1 MNDWFDE
8 QLGRITMYR
17 LVVYGLIAM
26 ALMALFLM
34 VTGNLAFSPLGFV
47 ATLGMFVAVSY
58 GANKLFGWLFGV
70 TALGESALITGL
82 ILAFLFSPAESPTD
96 FAKLALVAVIAMA
109 SKYVLAPRG
118 KHIFN
123 PAAIAV
129 VIASISGL
137 AFAGWWVATPAMLPV
152 TVIVGALVLYRTKKI
167 RMALIFVVVAV
178 AMLLL
183 RGTTLSLALTS
194 WPLLFLGAIMLSEP
208 LTLAPRAKQQ
218 YIIAAG
224 VGILMTLPLH
234 YGSITMTPALAL
246 VIGNAISWTL
256 GARRAVK
263 LRYAGKKQ
271 LGARTFDLTFDTA
284 KLSFEPGQFF
294 ELTLPH
300 KHVDSRGQRR
310 VFSIVGRPG
319 DEQVSIGVKVP
330 AKPSSFK
337 RALMNLHKGDTIYA
351 TRVAGDFVLPED
363 KKVPVICIAG
373 GIGVTPFISYCLSTN
388 RPLKLIYAVNNV
400 ADVSFVDQLRHHAI
414 DVTIV
419 SPDDARLPDPDWQ
432 HVRGHLDK
440 KTLADLVQGE
450 HEPAVYISG
459 PPAMVVNASRI
470 VRRLGVK
477 TVKVD
482 EFAGY

>member
-1 MNDWFDE
+1 
-8 QLGRITMYR
+8 MYR

-82 ILAFLFSPAESPTD
+82 ILSFLFSPAESPAD

-118 KHIFN
+118 RHIFN

-152 TVIVGALVLYRTKKI
+152 TIIVGALILYRTKK
-167 RMALIFVVVAV
+167 RQMATVFLLVAV

-183 RGTTLSLALTS
+183 RGTSLELALTS
-194 WPLLFLGAIMLSEP
+194 WPLFFLGAIMLSEP
-208 LTLAPRAKQQ
+208 LTLPPRARQQ
-218 YIIAAG
+218 YIIAAA

-234 YGSITMTPALAL
+234 YGPVTMTPALAL
-246 VIGNAISWTL
+246 VIGNAISWAL
-256 GARRAVK
+256 GTRHAIK
-263 LRYAGKKQ
+263 LRYVGRKQ
-271 LGARTFDLTFDTA
+271 LGSQTFDLTFDTA

-300 KHVDSRGQRR
+300 KHADSRGQRR

-319 DEQVSIGVKVP
+319 DEQVSIGIKVP
-330 AKPSSFK
+330 TKPSSFK

-351 TRVAGDFVLPED
+351 TRIAGDFVLPED
-363 KKVPVICIAG
+363 KKVPVVCIAG
-373 GIGVTPFISYCLSTN
+373 GIGVTPFISYCLSSN
-388 RPLKLIYAVNNV
+388 RPLKLVYAVNNIG
-400 ADVSFVDQLRHHAI
+400 DVSFVDQLRHHAI
-414 DVTIV
+414 DVTVV
-419 SPDDARLPDPDWQ
+419 SPDDARLPDSDWR
-432 HVRGHLDK
+432 HVRGHLNEK
-440 KTLADLVQGE
+440 ILADIVSDV
-450 HEPAVYISG
+450 HEPEVYISG
-459 PPAMVVNASRI
+459 PPAMVANTRRI
-470 VRRLGVK
+470 VRGLGVK